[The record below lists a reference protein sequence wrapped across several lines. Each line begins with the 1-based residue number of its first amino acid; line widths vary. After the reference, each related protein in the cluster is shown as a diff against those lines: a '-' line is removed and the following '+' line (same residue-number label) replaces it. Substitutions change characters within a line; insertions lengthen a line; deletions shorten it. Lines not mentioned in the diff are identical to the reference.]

1 HSRKLQVHPLPAAQV
16 SIAWKT
22 LWSLS
27 RPSSDLMEAPRK
39 VCASI
44 FHQLRNTN
52 SGSCAITAGMCR
64 VFIQAD
70 CLRYGLFMPVIACS
84 AASPLSD
91 AVYYFRVV
99 RDSGLIRLTPSRK

>member
-1 HSRKLQVHPLPAAQV
+1 MRHHRGYVPGLHSGGLLTIWAVYASNRLL
-16 SIAWKT
+16 
-22 LWSLS
+22 
-27 RPSSDLMEAPRK
+27 RDRK